1 MDEQTDTAGC
11 VSQGSWASRPYEHRA
26 MGEITSGSIKAWLIL
41 PRFHFI
47 PLTVILVSLGT
58 AVAAY
63 EGFFHWG
70 YFLLAMVGSLLVH
83 MTVNVINDYHD
94 YRDGID
100 LNTQRTPF
108 SGGSGVLPRHL
119 LEPKQAFW
127 FGTVS
132 LLMAMVIGMY
142 FVFERGWL
150 LFPLLL
156 VAGFS
161 AYFYNVCLSK
171 WLVGELFAGLNLG
184 PLLVLGAYY
193 VQTGRY
199 SWEALFASLAPGVLT
214 ANLLF
219 LNEFPDREADE
230 RGGRRHLVIALGREN
245 ARFLYI
251 ALTVVAYLLIVIGVV
266 AGIMPWMTLIGLG
279 TMVFGWKAA
288 KGALKDYNNVSRLV
302 PALGAN
308 VITILGTQAL
318 LVVGY
323 VIAGW
328 RNP

>member
-1 MDEQTDTAGC
+1 
-11 VSQGSWASRPYEHRA
+11 
-26 MGEITSGSIKAWLIL
+26 MGEVRPGSLKAWLLL

-47 PLTVILVSLGT
+47 PLTIILVSLGT

-63 EGFFHWG
+63 EGYFDLG
-70 YFLLAMVGSLLVH
+70 YFALAMIGSILVH
-83 MTVNVINDYHD
+83 ITVNVINDYYD
-94 YRDGID
+94 YVNGID
-100 LNTQRTPF
+100 LSTPRTPF
-108 SGGSGVLPRHL
+108 SGGSGVLTRELLKPR
-119 LEPKQAFW
+119 QAFW
-127 FGTVS
+127 VATTS
-132 LLMAMVIGMY
+132 LLVAMVIGIY
-142 FVFERGWL
+142 FVLERGWL

-171 WLVGELFAGLNLG
+171 WLVGELFAGLNFG
-184 PLLVLGAYY
+184 PIMVLGSYY

-199 SWEALFASLAPGVLT
+199 SWEALVASLAPGVLT

-230 RGGRRHLVIALGREN
+230 RGGRRHLVITLGREG
-245 ARFLYI
+245 ARFLYV
-251 ALTVVAYLLIVIGVV
+251 ALIIVAYLLIVMGVV
-266 AGIMPWMTLIGLG
+266 TGIMPWATLIGLG

-288 KGALKDYNNVSRLV
+288 KGALKDYNDVNRLV

-318 LVVGY
+318 LTIGY

-328 RNP
+328 RNS

>member
-1 MDEQTDTAGC
+1 MNSKQLKGESMEQIKPGAL
-11 VSQGSWASRPYEHRA
+11 
-26 MGEITSGSIKAWLIL
+26 KAWLIL

-63 EGFFHWG
+63 DGFLNWG
-70 YFLLAMVGSLLVH
+70 YFSLAMIGSILVH

-94 YRDGID
+94 YVDGID

-108 SGGSGVLPRHL
+108 SGGSGVLPGNL
-119 LEPKQAFW
+119 LRPKQAFW
-127 FGTVS
+127 FGTTC
-132 LLMAMVIGMY
+132 LLIAMVIGTY
-142 FVFERGWL
+142 FVVVRGWL

-161 AYFYNVCLSK
+161 AYFYNVYLSK
-171 WLVGELFAGLNLG
+171 WMLGELFAGLNLG
-184 PLLVLGAYY
+184 PLIVLGSYF

-199 SWEALFASLAPGVLT
+199 SWEALVASLAPGILT

-219 LNEFPDREADE
+219 LNEFPDTEAD
-230 RGGRRHLVIALGREN
+230 RKGGRRHFVIAMGKEG
-245 ARFLYI
+245 ARFLF
-251 ALTVVAYLLIVIGVV
+251 VALIVASYLCIAIGVV
-266 AGIMPWMTLIGLG
+266 MKMMPVMTLIGLG
-279 TMVFGWKAA
+279 TIVFGWKAA
-288 KGALKDYNNVSRLV
+288 KGALRHYDDTAHLV

-318 LVVGY
+318 VTIGY
-323 VIAGW
+323 VIAAMVV
-328 RNP
+328 

>member
-1 MDEQTDTAGC
+1 
-11 VSQGSWASRPYEHRA
+11 
-26 MGEITSGSIKAWLIL
+26 MGEVRPGSLKAWLLL

-58 AVAAY
+58 AIAAY
-63 EGFFHWG
+63 EGFFDLG
-70 YFLLAMVGSLLVH
+70 YFALAMIGSILVH
-83 MTVNVINDYHD
+83 ITVNVINDYYD
-94 YRDGID
+94 YVNGID
-100 LNTQRTPF
+100 LHTPKTPF
-108 SGGSGVLPRHL
+108 SGGSGVLTRDLLKPR
-119 LEPKQAFW
+119 QAFW
-127 FGTVS
+127 VATVS
-132 LLMAMVIGMY
+132 LLMAMVIGIY
-142 FVFERGWL
+142 FVSERGWL

-156 VAGFS
+156 VGGFS

-171 WLVGELFAGLNLG
+171 WLVGELFAGLNFG
-184 PLLVLGAYY
+184 PVMVLGSYY

-230 RGGRRHLVIALGREN
+230 RGGRRHLVIALGREG
-245 ARFLYI
+245 ARFVYV
-251 ALTVVAYLLIVIGVV
+251 ALIIVAYLLIVIGVV
-266 AGIMPWMTLIGLG
+266 TGIMPWVTLIGLG
-279 TMVFGWKAA
+279 TVVFGWKAA
-288 KGALKDYNNVSRLV
+288 KGALKDYNDVNRLV

-318 LVVGY
+318 LALGY

-328 RNP
+328 GNS